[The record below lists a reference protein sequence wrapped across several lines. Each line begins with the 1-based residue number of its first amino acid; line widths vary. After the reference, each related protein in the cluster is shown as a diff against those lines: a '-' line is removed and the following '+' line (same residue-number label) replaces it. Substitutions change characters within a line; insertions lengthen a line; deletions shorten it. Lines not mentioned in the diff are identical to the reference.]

1 MPHAE
6 VTRLL
11 VHARS
16 APPEALDTLLP
27 LVYEELRALAHRR
40 LGRYRPDQTLN
51 TTALVHEAYLKLVDH
66 TQASYRD
73 RGHFFATAA
82 RAMRQIVS
90 NYARDRRALKRGGG
104 QAVLPLDED
113 AEGAAFAVEDQAEA
127 IVALDEALVRLE
139 ALDGR
144 LARVVEL
151 RFFGGLSVEET
162 AEVLAV
168 SAPTVKRDTRAACAF
183 LAREV
188 REAPQPRAAG

>member
-11 VHARS
+11 AHARS
-16 APPEALDTLLP
+16 GTPEALDALLP
-27 LVYEELRALAHRR
+27 LVYAELHDLAHRR
-40 LGRYRPDQTLN
+40 LSRYRPNQTLN
-51 TTALVHEAYLKLVDH
+51 TTALVHEAYLRLVDQ
-66 TQASYRD
+66 TQATYRD

-113 AEGAAFAVEDQAEA
+113 ADGATFEVETQAEA
-127 IVALDEALVRLE
+127 IVALDEALTRLE
-139 ALDGR
+139 TLDGR

-162 AEVLAV
+162 AEALEV
-168 SAPTVKRDTRAACAF
+168 SAPTVKRDTRAARAF
-183 LAREV
+183 LLHESERLRATG
-188 REAPQPRAAG
+188 QP